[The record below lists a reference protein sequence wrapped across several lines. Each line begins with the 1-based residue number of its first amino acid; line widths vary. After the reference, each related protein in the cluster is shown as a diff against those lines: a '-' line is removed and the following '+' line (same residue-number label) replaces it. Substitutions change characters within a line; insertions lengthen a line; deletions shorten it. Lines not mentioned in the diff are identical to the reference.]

1 MTKFDDCAERAA
13 QWLALGLAAALVLGA
28 CNNTKT
34 VRTDTPFAERAD
46 EAEAALSD
54 FRASLAA
61 TEAAL
66 SDLRASLAA
75 TEAAL
80 SDLRAPAVGRSQQR
94 TTAREAVASARKD
107 LGRVRESLERPREP
121 IASVRRGYTEVQPD
135 GTSVFISERRKND
148 NAVQGMLAAVDT
160 ALAAIDAALARVSTP
175 LAWEQLRKTL
185 DAAQAELN
193 NVKRRLAKVLP
204 SFKVTPVNK
213 YNVET
218 GRELKNV
225 KKELAEGTSRA
236 LSQAESTLSAARDSL
251 VPLRLLAHVRYFG
264 ECNRPRTSHVNY
276 LCAVD
281 NVSDRRNELLKPVI
295 EAIQGEM
302 SVMGFSVFDETTI
315 TVGTTATLQSPD
327 VIEVQELMK
336 ESYNRTIRDLSEI
349 LKICRFANESLDIA
363 AIFTIRP
370 TIRRTRAGVNVSGK
384 IGGQMLDCRSGSRL
398 GGAPEQDFNKFGLR
412 PGAGPAAIIIRVAE
426 HAKDAG
432 RQVASALANKLV
444 LGRSD
449 ASSPVANDSIG
460 GNRFTLIFNNF
471 TKQEIGDLEKFL
483 EIFNGYRS
491 HHLVNESQTRQRI
504 EYETLAGSVQLRGQ
518 LNRMLKDAGI
528 DGDVTLSGN
537 IFRVQK

>member
-13 QWLALGLAAALVLGA
+13 RWLALGLAAALVLGA
-28 CNNTKT
+28 CDTKT
-34 VRTDTPFAERAD
+34 VRVGD
-46 EAEAALSD
+46 EAAEAALSD

-61 TEAAL
+61 TQAAL
-66 SDLRASLAA
+66 SDFHASLAA
-75 TEAAL
+75 TQTAL

-107 LGRVRESLERPREP
+107 LGRVRESLERPQEP
-121 IASVRRGYTEVQPD
+121 VLSMRRGYTEVQPD
-135 GTSVFISERRKND
+135 GTMAFISERRKND
-148 NAVQGMLAAVDT
+148 NAIQGMLAAVDT

-175 LAWEQLRKTL
+175 LAWEQLRKKL

-193 NVKRRLAKVLP
+193 NVKKKLAQVLP
-204 SFKVTPVNK
+204 LTLTPVNK

-236 LSQAESTLSAARDSL
+236 LSQAESTLSTARDSL

-264 ECNRPRTSHVNY
+264 ECNRPRTSHVSY

-315 TVGTTATLQSPD
+315 TVGTTATFQSPD
-327 VIEVQELMK
+327 VIEVQELM
-336 ESYNRTIRDLSEI
+336 ERRYDRTIRDLSEI

>member
-13 QWLALGLAAALVLGA
+13 RWLALVLAAALVLGA
-28 CNNTKT
+28 CNGTKT
-34 VRTDTPFAERAD
+34 GDTPLPVEN
-46 EAEAALSD
+46 EAAALSD

-66 SDLRASLAA
+66 SDFRASLAA

-107 LGRVRESLERPREP
+107 LGRVRESLERPQEP
-121 IASVRRGYTEVQPD
+121 VLSVRRGYTEVQPD
-135 GTSVFISERRKND
+135 GTLGFISERRKND

-193 NVKRRLAKVLP
+193 NVKRRLAQVLP
-204 SFKVTPVNK
+204 SVKVTPVKK

-264 ECNRPRTSHVNY
+264 ECNRPRTHHVSY

-315 TVGTTATLQSPD
+315 TVGGRFISPMET
-327 VIEVQELMK
+327 VVQKLMK
-336 ESYNRTIRDLSEI
+336 ESYNRTIRTPNEI

-370 TIRRTRAGVNVSGK
+370 TISRTRAGVYVSGK

-398 GGAPEQDFNKFGLR
+398 GGAPEQDFNKFSAQ
-412 PGAGPAAIIIRVAE
+412 PEVAPAVIIKEIAE

-432 RQVASALANKLV
+432 RQVASALANELV
-444 LGRSD
+444 PGRSD
-449 ASSPVANDSIG
+449 ASSPVANDSRG
-460 GNRFTLIFNNF
+460 GNRFTLIFSNF

-483 EIFNGYRS
+483 KIFNGYRS
-491 HHLVNESQTRQRI
+491 HHLVNEGQTRQRI
-504 EYETLAGSVQLRGQ
+504 EYETLASSVQLRGQ
-518 LNRMLKDAGI
+518 LNRMLKNAGI
-528 DGDVTLSGN
+528 DGGVTLSGN
-537 IFRVQK
+537 IFRVQKI